1 LNYGHYP
8 PKIGKLKYFYWRL
21 SVALAVGVIE
31 TIGFPGILAAADAMV
46 KSGKVTLVSY
56 EPSENGQFTVTI
68 RGTIAEVRAAVEAG
82 VEAVEKNVYNGKLFA
97 HYIVPNPADN
107 VVTVLPIDYTEV
119 SNPFQ

>member
-1 LNYGHYP
+1 M
-8 PKIGKLKYFYWRL
+8 
-21 SVALAVGVIE
+21 ALAVGVIE

-82 VEAVEKNVYNGKLFA
+82 VEAVEKNVHNGKLFA

-107 VVTVLPIDYTEV
+107 VVTVLPIDYTAV
-119 SNPFQ
+119 SAPFQ